1 MNGSPHLAAGPG
13 AGWDATLASVNVELV
28 TRRGCHLCEDALR
41 VLRELGLEPDQ
52 RDVDAD
58 PELFR
63 LYDFRVPVV
72 LVDGRVLGEGRLDR
86 DALSRALRR

>member
-1 MNGSPHLAAGPG
+1 V
-13 AGWDATLASVNVELV
+13 DVELV
-28 TRRGCHLCEDALR
+28 TRRGCHLCEEALAL
-41 VLRELGLEPDQ
+41 LRELGQEPRQ

-72 LVDGRVLGEGRLDR
+72 LVDGRVIGEGRLDR
-86 DALSRALRR
+86 PALLRALRR